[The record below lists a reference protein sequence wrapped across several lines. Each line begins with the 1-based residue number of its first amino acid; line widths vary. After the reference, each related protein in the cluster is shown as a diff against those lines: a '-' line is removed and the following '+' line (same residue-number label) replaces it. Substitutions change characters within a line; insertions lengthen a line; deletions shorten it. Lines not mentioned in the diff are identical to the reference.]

1 MDASITTRLKLSAI
15 IAGVIDVVAVVVFVV
30 IGQRNHDGSSD
41 IYGIINLAAPFLIA
55 LLTSWVVLRTW
66 RGPLNRAS
74 FVATW
79 VITVAGG
86 LFLRRVVFDRGIAT
100 AFIIVTVITLGL
112 LLGLGRLLS
121 RKLSAK
127 TSQ

>member
-1 MDASITTRLKLSAI
+1 MRLKLSAI

-41 IYGIINLAAPFLIA
+41 VYGIINLAAPFLIA

-66 RGPLNRAS
+66 RGPFNRAS

>member
-1 MDASITTRLKLSAI
+1 M
-15 IAGVIDVVAVVVFVV
+15 VFVV

-41 IYGIINLAAPFLIA
+41 VYGIINLAAPFLIA

-66 RGPLNRAS
+66 RGPFNRAS

-121 RKLSAK
+121 QKLSAK

>member
-1 MDASITTRLKLSAI
+1 MVASITTRLKLSAI
-15 IAGVIDVVAVVVFVV
+15 IAGVIDVFAVVVFVA

-41 IYGIINLAAPFLIA
+41 VYGIINLAAPFLIA

-66 RGPLNRAS
+66 RGPFNRAS

>member
-1 MDASITTRLKLSAI
+1 M
-15 IAGVIDVVAVVVFVV
+15 IDVVAVVVFVV

-41 IYGIINLAAPFLIA
+41 VYGIINLAAPFLIA

-66 RGPLNRAS
+66 REPFNRAS

-100 AFIIVTVITLGL
+100 AFIIVAVITLGL

-127 TSQ
+127 TS

>member
-41 IYGIINLAAPFLIA
+41 VYGIINLAAPFLIA

-66 RGPLNRAS
+66 RGPFNRAS

-121 RKLSAK
+121 QRLSAK
-127 TSQ
+127 TS

>member
-1 MDASITTRLKLSAI
+1 MDASITTRPKLSAI
-15 IAGVIDVVAVVVFVV
+15 IAGVIDVVVVVVFVV

-41 IYGIINLAAPFLIA
+41 VYGIINLAAPFLIA

-66 RGPLNRAS
+66 RGPFNRAS

-121 RKLSAK
+121 RKLTAK
-127 TSQ
+127 TS

>member
-1 MDASITTRLKLSAI
+1 MRLKLSAI
-15 IAGVIDVVAVVVFVV
+15 IAGVVDVVAVVVFVV

-41 IYGIINLAAPFLIA
+41 VYGIINLAAPFLIA
-55 LLTSWVVLRTW
+55 LLTSWVILRTW
-66 RGPLNRAS
+66 RGPFNRAS

-86 LFLRRVVFDRGIAT
+86 LFLRRVVFDRGIAM

-121 RKLSAK
+121 QKLSAK